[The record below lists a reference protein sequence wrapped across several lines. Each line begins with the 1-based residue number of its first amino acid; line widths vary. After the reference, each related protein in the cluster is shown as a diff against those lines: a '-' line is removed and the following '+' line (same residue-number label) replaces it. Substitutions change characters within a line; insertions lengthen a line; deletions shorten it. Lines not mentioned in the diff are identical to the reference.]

1 MISQSGSA
9 SAVNSTTRS
18 RTSSNSASS
27 AIWAAMADIEKGDTG
42 EIPKTLKDTHYS
54 GAAKVGLERQLLGHK
69 VDRNGLD
76 AIELS
81 QLVLKFTRA
90 VGAIDLVE
98 LKLLFHG
105 GFLSLC

>member
-1 MISQSGSA
+1 MRGLENDL
-9 SAVNSTTRS
+9 AVRL
-18 RTSSNSASS
+18 
-27 AIWAAMADIEKGDTG
+27 GVGG
-42 EIPKTLKDTHYS
+42 ELNDAVQDLVEL
-54 GAAKVGLERQLLGHK
+54 GVVGLERQLLGHK

-90 VGAIDLVE
+90 VGSIDLVE